1 MKPDDLPVKYCFYF
15 AIKDGCQDSE
25 TGEKD
30 EAGLKIGFDAPVTP
44 EDAMAFAE
52 QQLPWY
58 AGRLRQITEEEY
70 LREFGDD

>member
-1 MKPDDLPVKYCFYF
+1 MYFFYF
-15 AIKDGCQDSE
+15 AIKDGCYDPD

-30 EAGLKIGFDAPVTP
+30 EAGLKIGFDVPIAS
-44 EDAMAFAE
+44 ENAMAFAE
-52 QQLPWY
+52 QQLPCY